1 LQFPLDSLIFDGED
15 QTMMLRWMLSNFVR
29 QAAYQKVSDA
39 IAAATEQVS
48 GAERDKESTEPLPPC
63 EIALLF
69 ATNLESEDFAA
80 RLQDRVTTRC
90 ASFVEHSGRI
100 AERGVVVAETGAGQ
114 QASGRAA
121 EDLIAMHHPAW
132 IVSAGFAAALRPEL
146 RRGHI
151 LMADQVADPQGN
163 HLAVGFRIEP
173 EVVAATRHLHVGRLL
188 TVQQPLRT
196 PEARRDLGERF
207 DALAADME
215 TLAVAQACSQHKVR
229 FLSVRV
235 ITDAVDDRL
244 PVEVERLLAKS
255 SWAAKLGA
263 ATGALLKRPS
273 SVKDWWHLQQQALQA
288 SDRLAKFLS
297 GVLPQLTTSPER

>member
-1 LQFPLDSLIFDGED
+1 
-15 QTMMLRWMLSNFVR
+15 MMLRWMLSNFVR

-121 EDLIAMHHPAW
+121 KDLIAMHHPAW

-244 PVEVERLLAKS
+244 PGRG
-255 SWAAKLGA
+255 GA
-263 ATGALLKRPS
+263 AACEILPGRRNWERRRARCSNGLRASKIGGICSNRPCRHRIDWPNS
-273 SVKDWWHLQQQALQA
+273 SAA
-288 SDRLAKFLS
+288 SCRN
-297 GVLPQLTTSPER
+297 